1 MGDWIAISSFQL
13 SLLTQFQRHPIT
25 LCGIAIFAPTI
36 VLAEM
41 PLDLYHGNN
50 GAGGIGCA

>member
-41 PLDLYHGNN
+41 PLDRKHQGNPLYFGL
-50 GAGGIGCA
+50 I